1 MDFSKS
7 WLICSSQPEDNSPE
21 CEPSMEETVTV
32 RPGLPP
38 FTEQQVITFP
48 QGLPGFEGV
57 RRYII
62 LSVPQHEPFH
72 WMEAVEG
79 PRLRFALV
87 NPLTF
92 QPLYEPKIKKADLD
106 TLRILDP
113 KELLLYVIVTLKQ
126 PLSEST
132 ANLMGPL
139 FINIRERI
147 GRQIIIENDA
157 YGLRERLMP

>member
-1 MDFSKS
+1 MDAT
-7 WLICSSQPEDNSPE
+7 LTI
-21 CEPSMEETVTV
+21 

-38 FTEQQVITFP
+38 FTDEQVITFP
-48 QGLPGFEGV
+48 NGLPGFEEIH
-57 RRYII
+57 RFLI
-62 LSVPQHEPFH
+62 LSVPEHEPFH

-92 QPLYEPKIKKADLD
+92 RKDYEPKIKKADLD
-106 TLRILDP
+106 TLNIRDP

-126 PLSEST
+126 PLADST

-139 FINIRERI
+139 FINIRERV

-157 YGLRERLMP
+157 YGLRERLLP

>member
-1 MDFSKS
+1 MDAT
-7 WLICSSQPEDNSPE
+7 LTI
-21 CEPSMEETVTV
+21 

-38 FTEQQVITFP
+38 FTEEQVITFP
-48 QGLPGFEGV
+48 QGLPGFESIH
-57 RRYII
+57 RYLI
-62 LSVPQHEPFH
+62 LSVPEHDPFH

-87 NPLTF
+87 NPLSF
-92 QPLYEPKIKKADLD
+92 RPDYQPKIKKADLD
-106 TLRILDP
+106 TLNIRDP

-126 PLSEST
+126 PLPDST

-139 FINIRERI
+139 FINIRERV

-157 YGLRERLMP
+157 YGLRERLVQ

>member
-1 MDFSKS
+1 MDAT
-7 WLICSSQPEDNSPE
+7 LTI
-21 CEPSMEETVTV
+21 

-38 FTEQQVITFP
+38 FSEDQVITFP

-57 RRYII
+57 HRFII
-62 LSVPQHEPFH
+62 LSVPEHEPFH

-87 NPLTF
+87 NPLTIR
-92 QPLYEPKIKKADLD
+92 PDYEPKIKKADLD
-106 TLRILDP
+106 TLRILEV
-113 KELLLYVIVTLKQ
+113 KELLLYVIVTLRQ
-126 PLSEST
+126 PLAEST

-157 YGLRERLMP
+157 YGLRERLLT

>member
-1 MDFSKS
+1 MDAT
-7 WLICSSQPEDNSPE
+7 LTI
-21 CEPSMEETVTV
+21 

-38 FTEQQVITFP
+38 FTEDQVITFP
-48 QGLPGFEGV
+48 QGLPGFDGV
-57 RRYII
+57 HRFII
-62 LSVPQHEPFH
+62 LSVPEHEPFH

-79 PRLRFALV
+79 TRLRFALV

-92 QPLYEPKIKKADLD
+92 RPDYEPKIKKADLD

-126 PLSEST
+126 PLAEST

-157 YGLRERLMP
+157 YGLRERLLN